1 MTSIADSSVS
11 IQTGSRVCSF
21 NPLLAGG
28 SRVDSRAPAQAGSPC
43 SHQ

>member
-11 IQTGSRVCSF
+11 IQTGSRVCPL

-28 SRVDSRAPAQAGSPC
+28 SRADSRAPAQAGGPYC
-43 SHQ
+43 HQ